1 VVKWLVGVLACVACK
16 GSSAPSNVECG
27 AGTMLG
33 VLSTQCFPTSDMTCG
48 PGTHEEDDGTCVADP
63 RLEIRATPTIV
74 ADGRSATE
82 VVVFGREADGSPSHV
97 QVVLTVDRASA
108 GTFVSPAVGL
118 DDVDAESAFVPCNS
132 HDAACLGPA
141 TLQVAL
147 ASAPMTPVATVQVQL
162 VAPTPIG
169 SAAPCL
175 GGGDILYFNA
185 AGWGYN
191 GEKTFSSTDPTTPA
205 VFDPSL
211 TLDDAVTIGASIPN
225 GPGWG
230 LQFQSRQLGIP
241 LIAST
246 YPNAVQADI
255 AIAGQPGL
263 YINGQGDLPA
273 NCPANMEFEIETYDH
288 TGSVLH
294 ELTATF
300 HITCSNDTT
309 KTVTGCVH
317 YSP

>member
-1 VVKWLVGVLACVACK
+1 MCV
-16 GSSAPSNVECG
+16 P
-27 AGTMLG
+27 
-33 VLSTQCFPTSDMTCG
+33 
-48 PGTHEEDDGTCVADP
+48 DP
-63 RLEIRATPTIV
+63 HLEIRALPAIV

-82 VVVFGREADGSPSHV
+82 VVVFGTQPDGTPSHDK
-97 QVVLTVDRASA
+97 VVLAVDRASA
-108 GTFVSPAVGL
+108 GTFVSPAVSL
-118 DDVDAESAFVPCNS
+118 DDIDAESAFLPCNS

-147 ASAPMTPVATVQVQL
+147 ASAPMTPLATVNVEL

-175 GGGDILYFNA
+175 VGGDVLYFNA
-185 AGWGYN
+185 NGWGYN
-191 GEKTFSSTDPTTPA
+191 GEKTFTPTDPMAPA
-205 VFDPSL
+205 YFDPQL
-211 TLDDAVTIGASIPN
+211 VLDDAATIGVAVMN
-225 GPGWG
+225 GPQWG

-246 YPNAVQADI
+246 YPDAVQADI
-255 AIAGQPGL
+255 AKAGQPGL
-263 YINGQGDLPA
+263 YVSGTGDLPA
-273 NCPANMEFEIETYDH
+273 NCPALMEFEIETYDH

-300 HITCSNDTT
+300 HITCSNDST